1 MNENKK
7 QSEPFVSSDP
17 FVSSESSE
25 SSEKFVKSERFVFEK
40 NEEESSIDFGKI
52 FQDLLR
58 HKWLYVKV
66 LPVAFLLAAIYA
78 LSLPNYY
85 NCTVKLS
92 PEMSGSKSTS
102 GLASLASSFGV
113 NLGKSGAG
121 TEALFPTLY
130 PDLMNSVDFK
140 TSLFDVPV
148 TIEGDKEDGEKDRT
162 MSYYDYLRDEQKSPW
177 WSAAMKAVF
186 SIFKGQNS
194 NLKEKVDPF
203 RLTLEQTNIVKAING
218 NVVCDVDKK
227 TMVITISVTDQNAVI
242 AANMADTVKTR
253 LQKFITDYR
262 TSKARVDLEYNKKI
276 TAETKARYEKARQK
290 YAEFMDSNQDIILQT
305 VRQKQTDLENE
316 MQLQYNAY
324 TQAAAQYLAAEAK
337 VQEETPAF
345 TTLQSAT
352 VPVLKAGP
360 KRAQMCLIF
369 LFLAFLGTTGWILYK
384 EDDIKPLLG
393 LS

>member
-1 MNENKK
+1 M
-7 QSEPFVSSDP
+7 
-17 FVSSESSE
+17 
-25 SSEKFVKSERFVFEK
+25 
-40 NEEESSIDFGKI
+40 
-52 FQDLLR
+52 
-58 HKWLYVKV
+58 LYAKV
-66 LPVAFLLAAIYA
+66 LPVAFVLAAIYA
-78 LSLPNYY
+78 LSLPNFY

-92 PEMSGSKSTS
+92 PEMGSSKASAGS
-102 GLASLASSFGV
+102 LASLASSFGV
-113 NLGKSGAG
+113 NLGTGGAG

-148 TIEGDKEDGEKDRT
+148 TIEGKDGEKDRT
-162 MSYYDYLRDEQKSPW
+162 MPYYDYLKDEQKAPW
-177 WSAAMKAVF
+177 WSAAIKGVF
-186 SIFKGQNS
+186 SIFKSQNS

-203 RLTLEQTNIVKAING
+203 RLTLEQANIVKAING

-242 AANMADTVKTR
+242 AATMADTVKTR

-337 VQEETPAF
+337 VQQETPAF

-369 LFLAFLGTTGWILYK
+369 LFLAFLGTTCWILYK
-384 EDDIKPLLG
+384 EDDLKPLLG